1 VKLTT
6 HIHLVPRLK
15 MSGTTP
21 PLPYVF
27 IAWFLIN
34 ELIKSF
40 MKLTGENLCLRF
52 DAFPAS
58 EYNEV
63 FSGHQPGKVRFSF
76 VETYKT
82 EPNLT

>member
-1 VKLTT
+1 
-6 HIHLVPRLK
+6 
-15 MSGTTP
+15 
-21 PLPYVF
+21 
-27 IAWFLIN
+27 
-34 ELIKSF
+34 